1 MPTRNGEAF
10 LDRVMAAL
18 GAQQIGLPWDVL
30 AIDSGSTDRTLEI
43 LERWRE
49 RFPVR
54 LRVRQIHPTA
64 FDHGDTRNLLAAES
78 TGDLLVFLTQDAI
91 PSHHGWLATLAGNF
105 TDSRVG
111 AAYCRNVP
119 RPDAQI
125 LTRVFSEHDPGY
137 SAARREQILPDAATY
152 ARMDP
157 TQKRLLFNM
166 NDVASAVRRALWE
179 RHPFPRTT
187 FGEDILMARAL
198 IEAGHVVVYDDVATV
213 EHSHDYSPDEMEQ
226 RAREDGRFNIEWLE
240 RVCVNSLA
248 DAETL
253 TDRQVARD
261 REVLT
266 DAGLAGAALE
276 TELERARRLRRAAF
290 VGMYEGGRSS
300 TRRRASR
307 MLPRSTLRVLYV
319 VHGFPPDTWAGT
331 EVYTLSLARA
341 MKARGHDVAIL
352 TRAPA
357 PAGAAPD
364 APADFTIDRQ
374 DFQGLPV
381 WRMINRLGQQRLRDS
396 YVRPAAEAAFRDA
409 LREIKPDIVHFQHL
423 IHLSVRLPEICRELG
438 VPSLITVNDYWA
450 LCARVQLIRPD
461 GVRCEENQGL
471 GCLLCVKNT
480 HLERIPAARRF
491 GAMVRP
497 LAAIGNALRG
507 RPGMTSV
514 ADRSGEIVDMADRQ
528 DVVCGGY
535 DACDLIVAPSRFLR
549 QKHLDTGRF
558 DPHKVVYSDYG
569 IPAPA
574 SGPPIR
580 AASGHPGV
588 RFGFIG
594 SLLWYK
600 GVDVLIR
607 AVHQLASPAAVLHI
621 HGDFKPETDPYHAA
635 LAELARP
642 CGERVIFHGRFD
654 NQQVGRVYEH
664 IDVLVVPSTW
674 FENSP
679 ITIHEAFQFRT
690 PIVTSDI
697 GGMAELVHD
706 GVDGLHFR
714 AGDAADLCG
723 KLARFVD
730 DPGLAARLSNQVPEI
745 KSIDED
751 AREMEFRYRGLA
763 ARVPAAGPQ

>member
-1 MPTRNGEAF
+1 
-10 LDRVMAAL
+10 V
-18 GAQQIGLPWDVL
+18 
-30 AIDSGSTDRTLEI
+30 
-43 LERWRE
+43 
-49 RFPVR
+49 
-54 LRVRQIHPTA
+54 
-64 FDHGDTRNLLAAES
+64 
-78 TGDLLVFLTQDAI
+78 
-91 PSHHGWLATLAGNF
+91 
-105 TDSRVG
+105 
-111 AAYCRNVP
+111 
-119 RPDAQI
+119 
-125 LTRVFSEHDPGY
+125 
-137 SAARREQILPDAATY
+137 
-152 ARMDP
+152 
-157 TQKRLLFNM
+157 
-166 NDVASAVRRALWE
+166 
-179 RHPFPRTT
+179 
-187 FGEDILMARAL
+187 
-198 IEAGHVVVYDDVATV
+198 
-213 EHSHDYSPDEMEQ
+213 
-226 RAREDGRFNIEWLE
+226 
-240 RVCVNSLA
+240 
-248 DAETL
+248 
-253 TDRQVARD
+253 RD
-261 REVLT
+261 RELLEA
-266 DAGLAGAALE
+266 AGLVGEALQA
-276 TELERARRLRRAAF
+276 ELGRARALRRAAF
-290 VGMYEGGRSS
+290 VGMYEGGRST
-300 TRRRASR
+300 TRRRPSR
-307 MLPRSTLRVLYV
+307 MLTRSTLRVLYV

-341 MKARGHDVAIL
+341 MKARGHDVVIL

-364 APADFTIDRQ
+364 APPDFTIDRQ

-423 IHLSVRLPEICRELG
+423 IHLSVTLPEICRELG

-471 GCLLCVKNT
+471 GCLLCVKDT
-480 HLERIPAARRF
+480 HLDRIPLARRF
-491 GAMVRP
+491 RPVLAP
-497 LAAIGNALRG
+497 LAALGDKFRG
-507 RPGMTSV
+507 RPGMTSI
-514 ADRSGEIVDMADRQ
+514 ADRSGEIVDMAERH
-528 DVVCGGY
+528 DVVCAGY
-535 DACDLIVAPSRFLR
+535 DACDLMVAPSRFLR
-549 QKHLDTGRF
+549 QKFIDTGRF

-574 SGPPIR
+574 AGPPTRTTAGR
-580 AASGHPGV
+580 AGV

-607 AVHQLASPAAVLHI
+607 AVHQLASPAAVLHV
-621 HGDFKPETDPYHAA
+621 HGDFKPDADPYHAK
-635 LAELARP
+635 LADLAKP
-642 CGERVIFHGRFD
+642 CGDSVVFHGRFD
-654 NQQVGRVYEH
+654 NQEVGRVYEH

-714 AGDAADLCG
+714 AGDAADLCE

-730 DPGLAARLSNQVPEI
+730 DPGLAARLSTNVPDI
-745 KSIDED
+745 KTIEED

-763 ARVPAAGPQ
+763 ARVPL